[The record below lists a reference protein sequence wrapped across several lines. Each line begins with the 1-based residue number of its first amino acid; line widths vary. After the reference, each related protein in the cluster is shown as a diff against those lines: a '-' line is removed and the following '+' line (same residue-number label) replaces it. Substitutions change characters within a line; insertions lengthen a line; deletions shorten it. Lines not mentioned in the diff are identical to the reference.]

1 MLSVSL
7 KGYTKKNK
15 YKLTVNA
22 VKEYFNEYADV
33 QVSAGKMHA
42 FVNSMWQMD
51 AADSFAI
58 AFSSQNRCKISF
70 VVVWS

>member
-42 FVNSMWQMD
+42 FVNSM
-51 AADSFAI
+51 
-58 AFSSQNRCKISF
+58 
-70 VVVWS
+70 